1 MPNTKN
7 VLVAP
12 LNWGIGHA
20 TRCIPI
26 IKELIEKG
34 FNPIIG
40 SDGIALDFLRK
51 EFPKLKFVELPS
63 YNIKYPKNGR
73 WLKWKLLF
81 QSFSIRKAIT
91 AEQELVESLVL
102 SENLI
107 GIISDN
113 RMGVR
118 SDKVPSV
125 YITHQIK
132 VYSGFTTYLT
142 SKIHQY
148 FINKFDECW
157 VPDIEDGDRLSG
169 KLSENK
175 LKIKTKYLG
184 ISSRFQKNS
193 IPIKYDLLVLL
204 SGIEPLRTQLENKL
218 ISELKKYKGTVLFV
232 RGVIS
237 EKQEKSNNGQ
247 LTFINFLLSKALET
261 AINESKLVL
270 CRSGYSTILD
280 LAILNKKCFFIPT
293 NGQNEQEYLAKHLK
307 KLNIAPFSSEEKF
320 TIEML
325 SQVENYRGF
334 VQEASVSQ
342 NDLFNLF

>member
-1 MPNTKN
+1 M
-7 VLVAP
+7 
-12 LNWGIGHA
+12 
-20 TRCIPI
+20 
-26 IKELIEKG
+26 
-34 FNPIIG
+34 
-40 SDGIALDFLRK
+40 DFLRK